1 MQSWMTA
8 IEETALAIVVV
19 VNEDKNA
26 KETARSLRKL
36 TSFRNRSPSV
46 HSPATKAR
54 KASQGLN
61 QISSFCKANIL

>member
-1 MQSWMTA
+1 MQSWISA

-26 KETARSLRKL
+26 KETSARSLRKL

-54 KASQGLN
+54 KASQGTN
-61 QISSFCKANIL
+61 FKRNIKC